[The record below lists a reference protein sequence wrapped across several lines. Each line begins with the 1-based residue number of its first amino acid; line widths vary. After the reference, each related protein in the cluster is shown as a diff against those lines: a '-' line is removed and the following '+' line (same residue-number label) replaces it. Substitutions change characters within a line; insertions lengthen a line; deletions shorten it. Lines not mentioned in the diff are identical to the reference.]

1 MEGIVEHCD
10 TMEDIFIYELE
21 KMNLKGAV
29 VIDGFP
35 SVGLVS
41 TIVGNYIINALN
53 LQQIGVVDS
62 PTFPSLAIVRG
73 SEPLSPVR
81 IYAGQIQAKEEGIKE
96 TQNIVVFISEF
107 VPPPALVRPIA
118 NAIMDWFEENKCDI
132 IISPEGLGQEQP
144 LLQSGEEEDK
154 ELPIFGI
161 GSTNRVRSL
170 LVGNKIL
177 PLTNGAITGVTAT
190 LLTTGKRRE
199 IDVLCLLTE
208 ASEQYP
214 DARAA
219 GKMLELIDKVILLQK
234 IDPTPLFKEAEIIE
248 DQIKKLQKQ
257 AEHAMPAKPNVPPGM
272 YG

>member
-1 MEGIVEHCD
+1 MEGIVGHCD
-10 TMEDIFIYELE
+10 TMEDIVIYELE

-53 LQQIGVVDS
+53 LRQIGVLDS
-62 PTFPSLAIVRG
+62 PIFPSLSIVRD

-81 IYAGQIQAKEEGIKE
+81 IYAGRTVTKEEGIE
-96 TQNIVVFISEF
+96 EPQNIVVFISEF
-107 VPPPALVRPIA
+107 VPPPGLVRPIA

-144 LLQSGEEEDK
+144 LLQEGTEENK

-170 LVGNKIL
+170 LEANKIL
-177 PLTNGAITGVTAT
+177 PLTNDAITGVTAT

-219 GKMLELIDKVILLQK
+219 GKMLELIDKVALLQK
-234 IDPTPLFKEAEIIE
+234 IDPSPLFKEAEVIE
-248 DQIKKLQKQ
+248 EQIKKLQKQ
-257 AEHAMPAKPNVPPGM
+257 AEPAMTPKKTVPPSM

>member
-1 MEGIVEHCD
+1 
-10 TMEDIFIYELE
+10 MEDIVIYELE

-41 TIVGNYIINALN
+41 TIVGNYIINTLN
-53 LQQIGVVDS
+53 LRQIGVVDS
-62 PTFPSLAIVRG
+62 PTFPSLSIVRG

-81 IYAGQIQAKEEGIKE
+81 IYAGKTVSTVEGIQE
-96 TQNIVVFISEF
+96 PQIIVVFISEF
-107 VPPPALVRPIA
+107 VPPPPLVRPIA

-132 IISPEGLGQEQP
+132 IISPEGLGQEIP
-144 LLQSGEEEDK
+144 LLQSGEESSK
-154 ELPIFGI
+154 EIPVFGI
-161 GSTNRVRSL
+161 GSTQRVRSL
-170 LVGNKIL
+170 LEANEIL

-219 GKMLELIDKVILLQK
+219 GKMLEIIDKVALLKK
-234 IDPTPLFKEAEIIE
+234 IDPSPLFKEAEIIE

-257 AEHAMPAKPNVPPGM
+257 AEPAMKKATVPPSM

>member
-1 MEGIVEHCD
+1 MNSHAGHRD
-10 TMEDIFIYELE
+10 TMEDIVIYELE

-41 TIVGNYIINALN
+41 TIVGNYIINTLN
-53 LQQIGVVDS
+53 LQQIGVLDS

-81 IYAGQIQAKEEGIKE
+81 IYAGRTLSRDEGIE
-96 TQNIVVFISEF
+96 EPQNIVVFISEF
-107 VPPPALVRPIA
+107 VPPPQLVRPIA
-118 NAIMDWFEENKCDI
+118 TAIMNWFEENKCDL
-132 IISPEGLGQEQP
+132 IISPEGLGQETP
-144 LLQSGEEEDK
+144 LLQSGEEKSK
-154 ELPIFGI
+154 EIPVFGI
-161 GSTNRVRSL
+161 GSTPRVRNL
-170 LVGNKIL
+170 LQANGVP
-177 PLTNGAITGVTAT
+177 PLTNGAITGVTAS
-190 LLTTGKRRE
+190 LLTMGKRRE
-199 IDVLCLLTE
+199 IDVMCLLTE

-219 GKMLELIDKVILLQK
+219 GKMLEIIDKVALLTK

-248 DQIKKLQKQ
+248 DQIKQMQKQ
-257 AEHAMPAKPNVPPGM
+257 AEPAMNKPIVTPSM

>member
-1 MEGIVEHCD
+1 
-10 TMEDIFIYELE
+10 MEDIVIYELE

-41 TIVGNYIINALN
+41 TIVGNYIINTLN
-53 LQQIGVVDS
+53 LKQVGVVDS
-62 PTFPSLAIVRG
+62 PTFPSLSIVRG

-81 IYAGQIQAKEEGIKE
+81 IYAGRTIVKEEEIE
-96 TQNIVVFISEF
+96 EPQNVVVFISEF
-107 VPPPALVRPIA
+107 VPPPTLVRPIA

-132 IISPEGLGQEQP
+132 IISPEGLGQEVP
-144 LLQSGEEEDK
+144 LLQSGEEKTK
-154 ELPIFGI
+154 EIPIFGI
-161 GSTNRVRSL
+161 GSTIRVRNL
-170 LVGNKIL
+170 LEANNIP

-199 IDVLCLLTE
+199 IDVMCLLTE

-219 GKMLELIDKVILLQK
+219 GNMIEIIDKVALLTQ

-248 DQIKKLQKQ
+248 EQIKKLQKQ
-257 AEHAMPAKPNVPPGM
+257 AQPAMKKPSVPPTM

>member
-1 MEGIVEHCD
+1 
-10 TMEDIFIYELE
+10 MEDIVIYELE

-41 TIVGNYIINALN
+41 TIVGNYIINTLN
-53 LQQIGVVDS
+53 LKQIGVVDS
-62 PTFPSLAIVRG
+62 PTFPSLSIVRG

-81 IYAGQIQAKEEGIKE
+81 IYAGRTTTSVEGIE
-96 TQNIVVFISEF
+96 EPQNIVVFISEF

-144 LLQSGEEEDK
+144 LLLDEGEDNR
-154 ELPIFGI
+154 ELPVFGI
-161 GSTNRVRSL
+161 GSTQRVRSL
-170 LVGNKIL
+170 IEANNIL

-219 GKMLELIDKVILLQK
+219 GKMLEIIDKVALLK
-234 IDPTPLFKEAEIIE
+234 EIDPTPLFKEAEIIE
-248 DQIKKLQKQ
+248 EQIKKLQKQ
-257 AEHAMPAKPNVPPGM
+257 AKPGMQSQAEKQSAPPGM

>member
-1 MEGIVEHCD
+1 
-10 TMEDIFIYELE
+10 MEDIVIYEIE

-41 TIVGNYIINALN
+41 TIVGNYVINTLN

-62 PTFPSLAIVRG
+62 PTFPSLSIVRG

-81 IYAGQIQAKEEGIKE
+81 IYAGQTITKDEEIIEPQKV
-96 TQNIVVFISEF
+96 VVFISEF

-118 NAIMDWFEENKCDI
+118 NAIMDWCEENKCDI
-132 IISPEGLGQEQP
+132 IISPEGLGQEVP
-144 LLQSGEEEDK
+144 LLQAGDEVEK
-154 ELPIFGI
+154 EIPVFGI
-161 GSTNRVRSL
+161 GSTARVRSIL
-170 LVGNKIL
+170 EANKVP

-190 LLTTGKRRE
+190 LLTSGKRRE
-199 IDVLCLLTE
+199 IDVMCLLTE

-219 GKMLELIDKVILLQK
+219 GKMIEIIDKVALLTK
-234 IDPTPLFKEAEIIE
+234 IDPMPLFKEAEIIE
-248 DQIKKLQKQ
+248 AQIKKLQKQ
-257 AEHAMPAKPNVPPGM
+257 AEPGIKKPKVPPSM

>member
-1 MEGIVEHCD
+1 
-10 TMEDIFIYELE
+10 MEDIVIYELE

-53 LQQIGVVDS
+53 LRQVGVVDS
-62 PTFPSLAIVRG
+62 PAFPSLSIVRN

-81 IYAGQIQAKEEGIKE
+81 IYAGQIKPTGDEVEENP
-96 TQNIVVFISEF
+96 QNIVVFISEF
-107 VPPPALVRPIA
+107 VPPPALIRPIA
-118 NAIMDWFEENKCDI
+118 NALIDWFEDNKCDI
-132 IISPEGLGQEQP
+132 IISPEGIGQETP
-144 LLQSGEEEDK
+144 LLQSGEENGK
-154 ELPIFGI
+154 EIPVFGI
-161 GSTNRVRSL
+161 GSTIRTRNL
-170 LVGNKIL
+170 LEAHKVT

-199 IDVLCLLTE
+199 IDVMCLLTE
-208 ASEQYP
+208 ASELYP

-219 GKMLELIDKVILLQK
+219 GKILEIIDNVALLTK
-234 IDPTPLFKEAEIIE
+234 IDPTPLFQEAEIIE
-248 DQIKKLQKQ
+248 GQIKKMQKQ
-257 AEHAMPAKPNVPPGM
+257 AEPAIIKKNVPPSM